1 MQDRSNPIANA
12 LELLQFCAKSSICT
26 CIIYTFIPDTHLLS
40 ILWGVLMIDTFAET
54 RVIVRDFSSLV
65 APEVVVMTSCGAPN
79 NEKLAST
86 QLSNFIICFQY
97 TYQVL
102 SRFYIVHVLEMQG

>member
-26 CIIYTFIPDTHLLS
+26 WIIYTLIPDTHLLS

-54 RVIVRDFSSLV
+54 RVIVPDFSSLV
-65 APEVVVMTSCGAPN
+65 APEVVVMTTCGAPKD
-79 NEKLAST
+79 EKLASS
-86 QLSNFIICFQY
+86 QLSAFNICFQY

-102 SRFYIVHVLEMQG
+102 SYFHSVL